1 MTFQET
7 IKSIFSASNIKFAVA
22 VLVVFLGIN
31 HPEYQALANTI
42 AVFLGYNIVVT
53 TTSDAVAQGIAR
65 ASKVS

>member
-1 MTFQET
+1 MTINQT
-7 IKSIFSASNIKFAVA
+7 IKNIFSSSNIKFAIA

-42 AVFLGYNIVVT
+42 AAFLGYNIVVT